1 MVTTTNQKGESITF
15 FKHSIIRIKTIGS
28 ETTVYFIDGS
38 FEVFNFDATKL
49 SLDILPMLK

>member
-38 FEVFNFDATKL
+38 FEVFNFYATKL